1 MKHEKPAITPN
12 SNENSVVNSP
22 IHDKGSE
29 VRTRGPT
36 SSARS
41 RSVSQHTK
49 GTKRSKSRALEL
61 VKASSHAK
69 LMLDTDIKS
78 YEIVALEGQNIGK
91 SRKKTVG
98 RKKSTTSS
106 QKKKT
111 SLKLHKKAS

>member
-1 MKHEKPAITPN
+1 
-12 SNENSVVNSP
+12 
-22 IHDKGSE
+22 
-29 VRTRGPT
+29 
-36 SSARS
+36 
-41 RSVSQHTK
+41 
-49 GTKRSKSRALEL
+49 
-61 VKASSHAK
+61 
-69 LMLDTDIKS
+69 MLDTDIKS